1 MPVSNSTTSDLSY
14 TVNTGGT
21 TVPVMLPPEYEI
33 LYPSGITLRLKGTV
47 TPEFLKVLIQPLING
62 MFNLN
67 DSMRYYLY
75 SYPTD
80 MRKSFYTLSG
90 VVKDLMGHDVRN
102 GDVFIFVGRTCSSMK
117 ILHMECGGLVIYH
130 LRLEEGQFRLP
141 VFDEQTHTYK
151 IT

>member
-1 MPVSNSTTSDLSY
+1 
-14 TVNTGGT
+14 
-21 TVPVMLPPEYEI
+21 
-33 LYPSGITLRLKGTV
+33 
-47 TPEFLKVLIQPLING
+47 

-75 SYPTD
+75 PYPTD

-90 VVKDLMGHDVRN
+90 VVKDLMGQDVRN
-102 GDVFIFVGRTCSSMK
+102 GDVFIFIGRTCSSMK

-130 LRLEEGQFRLP
+130 LRLEEGRFKLP

-151 IT
+151 TTWQDLMLMVQGIDMGNCTRKKRWYPYEQSR